1 MAAVVFL
8 ISDTA
13 IADASPE
20 RNRLD
25 KELAQAEATLENATA
40 EAKEAGLDLAAA
52 ESKLPEAKQTANQAR
67 GKAAA
72 AEVAAKSAARQADDA
87 ADDYDDAENAYTEAK
102 ESVERA
108 RDELGDVA
116 TMIYQG
122 TGVVTLSAVL
132 TADDAIEAS
141 QRYAWVEEV
150 ATMRSD
156 AVESVVRERQN
167 SKVAQNEAQVASDAA
182 DAAAQEAADAW
193 VEAEAEVVVAEA
205 AESDVKQLVTTKQE
219 AKQAADHHR
228 EETLQRYDDAKAAS
242 EQVAQD
248 LRDTANQA
256 SDSPDPPAEAGDDSA
271 TLRMPV
277 QGWKSSDFGNRYDP
291 YYKVWQLHEGTDFA
305 APGGA
310 PIYAAESGTVATAG
324 WNGGYGNYTCIYHG
338 GSMSTCYGHQSSI
351 GVSQGQS
358 VSRGQ
363 YIGKVGSTGAS
374 TGAHLHFEVRIN
386 GGAVDPLGYLPSC
399 LC

>member
-1 MAAVVFL
+1 MVAVVFL
-8 ISDTA
+8 ISDTTV
-13 IADASPE
+13 ADASPE
-20 RNRLD
+20 KNRID

-40 EAKEAGLDLAAA
+40 EAKEAGLELAAV
-52 ESKLPEAKQTANQAR
+52 ESKLPDAKQTANKAR
-67 GKAAA
+67 GVAAA
-72 AEVAAKSAARQADDA
+72 AEVKAKSAAREADDA
-87 ADDYDDAENAYTEAK
+87 ESAYDDAENAYTRAK
-102 ESVERA
+102 QSVEKA

-156 AVESVVRERQN
+156 AVNSVVRERQN
-167 SKVAQNEAQVASDAA
+167 SKVAKNDAQVANDAA
-182 DAAAQEAADAW
+182 QAAAQKAADAW
-193 VEAEAEVVVAEA
+193 VAAEAEVVTAEA
-205 AESDVKQLVTTKQE
+205 AQADVQQLVSSKKD
-219 AKQAADHHR
+219 AKQAAEHHR
-228 EETLQRYDDAKAAS
+228 EETLQRYEKAKAAS

-248 LRDTANQA
+248 LQDAAKQSTQPSAPVE
-256 SDSPDPPAEAGDDSA
+256 SGDDSA

-291 YYKVWQLHEGTDFA
+291 YFKVWQLHEGTDFA
-305 APGGA
+305 AGA
-310 PIYAAESGTVATAG
+310 GASIYAAEAGTVANAG

-338 GSMSTCYGHQSSI
+338 GSMSTCYAHQSSI
-351 GVSQGQS
+351 AVSAGQS

-363 YIGKVGSTGAS
+363 YIGRVGNTGAS